1 MRNKEY
7 WAARAL
13 QRENEAYLRGAGLSA
28 KMFQEYETA
37 AKAIRREIDGFYS
50 KYAGKYGLTY
60 DQAVRLLNRKEFQEW
75 KASLDAYVAQ
85 IAQTTDAHARALLT
99 AQLDALSANSSISR
113 LEALQGQIDLILNDL
128 FDKGV
133 AQMKEEFGDAFIEGY
148 YKQCYD
154 IQSRAGF
161 FNEIA
166 KIDTAQVE
174 AAVSYPWSGAMFSDR
189 LWRNVKQVLPFAIR
203 ETITKGIIHGSSIDK
218 MTQELSSVMG
228 KSYKTAERLIRTEMG
243 HIQSEAV
250 LQGYKEAGVEEYEFV
265 AGHNEETC
273 PTCGAMDG
281 RIFKV
286 AKAITGENYPLLHPN
301 CRCTTKKHDPD
312 DALDWF
318 NSGEPMPESTTYQEW
333 YDRQVAKNG
342 QGSVETERKKSYN
355 IKADSEQFDAY
366 RTVLPVDELPADLE
380 SFQNMKYTDPDRYS
394 MTKAKV
400 RLYNSAGTRGTMPNA
415 SQAATPEDK
424 FVNYLLNPD
433 HKEGQH
439 KAHVIESV
447 LGYDRT
453 NWSEFSDKI
462 FREVQKSP
470 VSTITTT
477 KHGTKYKVPVIVYGK
492 KGRFLRLNTVWQ
504 IDNGSNVPRL
514 VTATFDKKKK

>member
-50 KYAGKYGLTY
+50 KYAGRYGLTY

-75 KASLDAYVAQ
+75 KASLDAYVTQ

-133 AQMKEEFGDAFIEGY
+133 AQMKEEFGDMFVEGY
-148 YKQCYD
+148 YKKCYD

-166 KIDTAQVE
+166 KIDFSTIEQ
-174 AAVSYPWSGAMFSDR
+174 AVSYPWSGAMFSDR
-189 LWRNVKQVLPFAIR
+189 LWQNKQALLFNTR
-203 ETITKGIIHGSSIDK
+203 EIIIQGLI
-218 MTQELSSVMG
+218 QG
-228 KSYKTAERLIRTEMG
+228 KSVGTMSSALSAKMGQSYKNAERLIRTETT
-243 HIQSEAV
+243 HIHSEADRAA
-250 LQGYKEAGVEEYEFV
+250 YNEAGVEEYEYM
-265 AGHNEETC
+265 ATLDARTC
-273 PTCGAMDG
+273 EVCGALDG
-281 RIFKV
+281 KVFKV
-286 AKAITGENYPLLHPN
+286 KDAKPGVNYPPMHPN
-301 CRCTTKKHDPD
+301 DHCTTIEHDPE

-333 YDRQVAKNG
+333 YDRQVARNG
-342 QGSVETERKKSYN
+342 QRSVEIERKKLYN
-355 IKADSEQFDAY
+355 RKVDSEQFDAY
-366 RTVLPVDELPADLE
+366 RTVLPSDELPDSLE
-380 SFQNMKYTDPDRYS
+380 AFQNMKYTDPDRYS

-415 SQAATPEDK
+415 DIAATPEEK
-424 FVNYLLNPD
+424 FVGYLLNPD
-433 HKEGQH
+433 HKEGKH

-447 LGYDRT
+447 LGYNRD
-453 NWSEFSDKI
+453 NWSTFSDKI
-462 FREVQKSP
+462 FREIQKSP

-477 KHGTKYKVPVIVYGK
+477 KHGTKYKVPVIVFGE

-504 IDNGSNVPRL
+504 TDAGSNVPRL
-514 VTATFDKKKK
+514 ITATFDKKKK